1 MNKFQSWVKAAR
13 LRTLPLSLS
22 GIIFGTALAN
32 SLGYYNNVIFIL
44 ALLTTILFQITSN
57 FANDYGDGV
66 KGTDDDR
73 IGPKRM
79 LQSGLLSK
87 NSLKSGILITALL
100 GFLVSFL
107 LLFAA
112 FGFEN
117 LIYLLVFL
125 VLSAISIWAA
135 IRYTVGNNPYGY
147 SGLGDL
153 FVFLFFGLLAV
164 LGTEFLFT
172 KQLIALHILPA
183 ITIGL
188 LSTAVLNLNNM
199 RDHVQDKFHQ
209 KNTVVVKLGFEK
221 AKMYHY
227 FLLVGS
233 FLSLLVYYILSTGT
247 IQGSFFFIAFIPI
260 LLHLRK
266 IFLVKRPQ
274 LIDPELKKIALSTF
288 LLSIL
293 FYLAV
298 NYFY

>member
-1 MNKFQSWVKAAR
+1 M
-13 LRTLPLSLS
+13 RTLPLSLS

-32 SLGYYNNVIFIL
+32 SLGYSNNLIFIL
-44 ALLTTILFQITSN
+44 ALLTTVLFQITSN

-66 KGTDDDR
+66 KGTDEDR

-87 NSLKSGILITALL
+87 NSLKTGILVTAII

-107 LLFAA
+107 LLFEA

-117 LIYLLVFL
+117 LNYLIVFL

-135 IRYTVGNNPYGY
+135 IRYTVGKNPYGY

-172 KQLIALHILPA
+172 KKLVVLHILPA

-188 LSTAVLNLNNM
+188 LSTAVLNLNNL
-199 RDHVQDKFHQ
+199 RDHVQDKLHQ
-209 KNTVVVKLGFEK
+209 KNTIVVKLGFER

-233 FLSLLVYYILSTGT
+233 FLSLMLYYVLSKGT
-247 IQGSFFFIAFIPI
+247 MAGSFFFLAFIPI

-266 IFLVKRPQ
+266 IFLVKSPE

-293 FYLAV
+293 FYFAV

>member
-199 RDHVQDKFHQ
+199 RDHVQDKLHQ

-247 IQGSFFFIAFIPI
+247 MRGSFFFIAFIPI